1 MCKAILKESVM
12 ERSDAFKVQIDET
25 TGLISYD
32 NDISNKKMIRMPYC
46 MKLLL
51 QELQSIGIGTRLIT
65 ENEIYQKPIFTY
77 LQNVMKDETE
87 EKSIDYYDDV
97 ELVEDLD
104 E

>member
-1 MCKAILKESVM
+1 M

-65 ENEIYQKPIFTY
+65 ENDIYIKTNIY
-77 LQNVMKDETE
+77 LSSNVMKDETE
-87 EKSIDYYDDV
+87 EKH
-97 ELVEDLD
+97 
-104 E
+104 